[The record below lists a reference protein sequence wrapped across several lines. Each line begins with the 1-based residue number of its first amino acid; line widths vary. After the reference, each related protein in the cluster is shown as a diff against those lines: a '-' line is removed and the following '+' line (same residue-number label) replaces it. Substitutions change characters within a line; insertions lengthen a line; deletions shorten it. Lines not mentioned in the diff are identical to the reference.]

1 MKFHRGKKE
10 EAAEEDKK
18 IPKKEKRVL
27 TKAKSC
33 DMLTELRRKRPAEP

>member
-10 EAAEEDKK
+10 EAAEGDKK
-18 IPKKEKRVL
+18 IPKKRKRVL

>member
-10 EAAEEDKK
+10 EAAKEDKK
-18 IPKKEKRVL
+18 FQKKEKRVL